1 MRCLRVFSLR
11 NICKTVP
18 DSEQFSSNSSEKSDL
33 MSDSDA
39 EYSCVHFLFKSSFQP
54 YQGEPLAADS
64 DMANDGHGNEED
76 QRFGGNLPINE
87 W

>member
-1 MRCLRVFSLR
+1 MS
-11 NICKTVP
+11 
-18 DSEQFSSNSSEKSDL
+18 DSEQFSSDSSSEKSDL

-39 EYSCVHFLFKSSFQP
+39 EDSRGHFVFKSSFQP

-64 DMANDGHGNEED
+64 DMGNDGYGNEEEPD
-76 QRFGGNLPINE
+76 EDGILPSVLEQRFDGNLPVNE